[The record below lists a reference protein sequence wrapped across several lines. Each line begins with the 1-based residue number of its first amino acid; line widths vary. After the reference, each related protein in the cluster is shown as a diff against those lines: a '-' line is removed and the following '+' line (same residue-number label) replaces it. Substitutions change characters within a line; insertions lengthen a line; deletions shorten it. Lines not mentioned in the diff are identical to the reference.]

1 MQVPLIV
8 DGIDNR
14 VGDAY
19 SGFPDRL
26 YLIDTDGK
34 VACKGGRGP
43 FGFIPQELEQALLLD
58 DSMKRLPEKQSAG
71 H

>member
-1 MQVPLIV
+1 MQMPLIV

-14 VGDAY
+14 VGETY

-26 YLIDTDGK
+26 YLIDMDGK

-43 FGFIPQELEQALLLD
+43 FEFIP
-58 DSMKRLPEKQSAG
+58 
-71 H
+71 